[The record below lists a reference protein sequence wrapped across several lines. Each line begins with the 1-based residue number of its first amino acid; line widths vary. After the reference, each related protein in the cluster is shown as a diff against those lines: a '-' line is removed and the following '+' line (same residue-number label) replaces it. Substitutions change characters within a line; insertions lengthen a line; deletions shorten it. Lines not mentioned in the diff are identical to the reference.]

1 MNTKLT
7 VGRKSLNEGPHPPGS
22 KSPWVTDELTLA
34 FANTLSWEELA
45 AAFAAAYEGYSVDLP
60 IGPEW
65 LRRHCHD
72 HDIDLTRSPLYL
84 DQTQTPQALALLGL
98 RQHRAW
104 VGGFGVAREW
114 RGRGVSHRL
123 IADCIGQARQAG
135 AEQLQ
140 LEVLETNTAA
150 QATYYRA
157 GFTLRRQL
165 AVMAGPRL
173 ECPSVAAAEPC
184 WQREK
189 NVPSGTLE
197 RLVNEPVGSPLHR
210 ALLEL
215 GWSEVLRQCELT
227 LTLGES

>member
-1 MNTKLT
+1 M
-7 VGRKSLNEGPHPPGS
+7 
-22 KSPWVTDELTLA
+22 TDELTLA

-45 AAFAAAYEGYSVDLP
+45 AAFAAAYEGYSIDLP

-65 LRRHCHD
+65 LRRHCQD
-72 HDIDLTRSPLYL
+72 HDVDLARSPLYL
-84 DQTQTPQALALLGL
+84 DQDQTPQAVALLGL
-98 RQHRAW
+98 RQNRAW

-123 IADCIGQARQAG
+123 IADCISQARLAG

-140 LEVLETNTAA
+140 LEVLENNTAA

-157 GFTLRRQL
+157 GFTFRRHL

-173 ECPSVAAAEPC
+173 ECPSVAAGEPC

-189 NVPSGTLE
+189 AAPSGTLE
-197 RLVNEPVGSPLHR
+197 RLVNEPEGSPLHR
-210 ALLEL
+210 ALLER
-215 GWSEVLRQCELT
+215 GWREVLRQREMVLALREPQST
-227 LTLGES
+227 PSESPSAIPWPRSNSTT